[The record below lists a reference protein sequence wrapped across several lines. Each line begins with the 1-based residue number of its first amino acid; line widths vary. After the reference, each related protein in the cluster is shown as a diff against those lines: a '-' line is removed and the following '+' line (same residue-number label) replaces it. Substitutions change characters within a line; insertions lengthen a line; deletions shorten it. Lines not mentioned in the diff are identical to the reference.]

1 MDSDEFRAAM
11 DEFAAFHFRGGTR
24 GKQGRSPL
32 QRLLDPFTDQ
42 MTSYLHDQF
51 DGVCAYTE
59 VKGADDNPLLPT
71 WHRPPDNAMGLDGS
85 ISAKHYWWLAFDYRN
100 FYLAASRSIAIK
112 GNSFPVFG
120 ERSDPPTQSE
130 PGMPR
135 RRPGPLDYGLILD
148 PCEDRPAYWL
158 RFERNGT
165 MAPRRNLLGEDRGL
179 ATATALDL
187 ANPNMNES
195 RRRAIEPAVRDLP
208 RLFEPHGLPEA
219 LAEFAGVGAAHRG
232 AIAQVLIRRRVEKLP
247 VLTAAE
253 LDAVLHDHCDE
264 FLNEFAEA
272 AANEDALAQY
282 EPDARVMIVEAADEA
297 FDSMPNEAFGE
308 VWQRLL
314 SEVTSVPLPPLV
326 AAPALEDTIAPTLVT
341 SRQRRTI
348 NPKTTIS
355 PTNRIER
362 IEIKNFRAIEH
373 LVLELET
380 DDIDLLEVLDL
391 EPDERDEIGS
401 LGGRR
406 WKMFLGENGSGKS
419 SILHAI
425 ALALSG
431 AELETVLEDAGLD
444 WADLL
449 RWGEDDG
456 KRPDG
461 RVLIEFTGRQKIDL
475 RFDAEG
481 HRFWGL
487 GKDAPA
493 IHVNIRGFGATR
505 FPAHDRRGVS
515 DADLLARVI
524 ENPGATSCNVDNLLD
539 STIPVMSAKTWLG
552 ALDDEDFNVAA
563 ETLGD
568 LLGETSTMRSGH
580 GRIASTGRRITRA
593 SDDPTDVF
601 VDREK
606 LRDVSDGY
614 KSVIA
619 LGCEIMA
626 GVGGLT
632 SASGGTS
639 DFRNAVG
646 IVLIDEIGAHLHPR
660 WRMQITGKFR
670 KAFPKVQFFVTTH
683 EPLCLRGLVEREVV
697 RVTKYEEHG
706 VLLDE
711 IDRAPDRYRV
721 DQLLTSEFFG
731 LNSAIDPR
739 VDRLFTEYY
748 ELKRKELERGERL
761 SSAQLERLAE
771 LEDRVNSKALRPVL
785 GYTRRDQLI
794 FEAID
799 RFLISDTRDAE
810 KPEKRRERREAIVK
824 NVADIWN
831 QFGEPSS

>member
-1 MDSDEFRAAM
+1 MNSDEFRAAT

-32 QRLLDPFTDQ
+32 PKLIEPFIEP
-42 MTSYLHDQF
+42 MTAYLHDQF

-59 VKGADDNPLLPT
+59 ASGTADNPLLHT

-85 ISAKHYWWLAFDYRN
+85 VSAPHYWWLAFDHRN
-100 FYLAASRSIAIK
+100 LYLAAGRAIAIK
-112 GNSFPVFG
+112 ANSFPVLG
-120 ERSDPPTQSE
+120 ARSAPPKQSDAR
-130 PGMPR
+130 MPR
-135 RRPGPLDYGLILD
+135 RRPGPLDHGLILD

-158 RFERNGT
+158 RFEHNGT
-165 MAPRRNLLGEDRGL
+165 IDTRQHLLGGDRGL
-179 ATATALDL
+179 ATVTALDL
-187 ANPNMNES
+187 GNPDLTES
-195 RRRAIEPAVRDLP
+195 RRKVIEPAVRDASQ
-208 RLFEPHGLPEA
+208 LFEPHGLAEA
-219 LAEFAGVGAAHRG
+219 LAEFAGVGAVHRG
-232 AIAQVLIRRRVEKLP
+232 AIAQVLIRERVTNQRQ
-247 VLTAAE
+247 VLRADE
-253 LDAVLHDHCDE
+253 LEAVLQDHADE
-264 FLNEFAEA
+264 FLNEFAESA
-272 AANEDALAQY
+272 GDSDALELY
-282 EPDARVMIVEAADEA
+282 EPDARALIVEAAEEA
-297 FDSMPNEAFGE
+297 FGSMPDEAFGE

-314 SEVTSVPLPPLV
+314 AEVTSVPLPPVV
-326 AAPALEDTIAPTLVT
+326 ADPALHDTIPAKSLTP
-341 SRQRRTI
+341 RQRRTI

-362 IEIKNFRAIEH
+362 IEIENFRAIEH

-380 DDIDLLEVLDL
+380 DDIDLLGVVDL

-401 LGGRR
+401 LSGRR

-425 ALALSG
+425 ALALCG

-444 WADLL
+444 WDDLL
-449 RWGEDDG
+449 RWGDEDG
-456 KRPDG
+456 ERPDG
-461 RVLIEFTGRQKIDL
+461 RVLIEFTGGRKIDL
-475 RFDAEG
+475 RFDAEA

-493 IHVNIRGFGATR
+493 IHVNIRGFGAAR
-505 FPAHDRRGVS
+505 FPANDRRGVS

-539 STIPVMSAKTWLG
+539 STIPVMNAKTWLG
-552 ALDDEDFNVAA
+552 ALDEEAFNVAA

-568 LLGETSTMRSGH
+568 LLGESSTIRAGH
-580 GRIASTGRRITRA
+580 GRSASTGRRITRA
-593 SDDPTDVF
+593 EHDPTEVL
-601 VDREK
+601 VDGEK
-606 LRDVSDGY
+606 LRVVSDGY

-619 LGCEIMA
+619 LGCEVMA

-660 WRMQITGKFR
+660 WRMQITGKLR

-711 IDRAPDRYRV
+711 IDRAPGRYRV

-731 LNSAIDPR
+731 LSSAIDPR

-748 ELKRKELERGERL
+748 ELKRKARL
-761 SSAQLERLAE
+761 SSAELEQLDE
-771 LEDRVNSKALRPVL
+771 LEDRINNKALRPVL

-799 RFLISDTRDAE
+799 EFLIGDPLDAAP
-810 KPEKRRERREAIVK
+810 PEQRRARRNEIVQR
-824 NVADIWN
+824 VAGIWR
-831 QFGEPSS
+831 QFGEPPS